1 MGVVMMEQLLWTEKY
16 RPKKIEDCI
25 LPERLKTPFQ
35 EYVNQGK
42 IPNLLLSG
50 GAGVGKTT
58 VAKAMC
64 EEIGC
69 DVMVI
74 NGSDESGIDTFRV
87 KIKNFASSMSLAGGR
102 KVIIIDEADYLNPN
116 STQPA
121 LRNAIE
127 EFAGN
132 CSFIFTCNFKNRI
145 IDPLH
150 SRCAVIDFQLKNN
163 EKSQMAAQFFKRIQQ
178 VLQSENV
185 EYDDKVIAELVKK
198 HFPDFRR
205 VINELQRYSQFGKID
220 SGILA
225 QIVDVSINDIIKFIK
240 EKDFGA
246 IRKWV
251 ASNDVDATTFFRK
264 LYDNLYEVLKPQSI
278 PQAVL
283 ILADYQYK
291 QAFVADQ
298 EINTVACLTEL
309 MVGCEFK

>member
-1 MGVVMMEQLLWTEKY
+1 MDHLLWTEKY
-16 RPKKIEDCI
+16 RPKTIEECI

-35 EYVNQGK
+35 EYVNQK
-42 IPNLLLSG
+42 NIPNLLLSG

-64 EEIGC
+64 NEIGC
-69 DVMVI
+69 DYMVI
-74 NGSDESGIDTFRV
+74 NGSDESGIDVFRT
-87 KIKNFASSMSLAGGR
+87 KIKNYASSMSLSGGR

-145 IDPLH
+145 IEPLH
-150 SRCAVIDFQLKNN
+150 SRCAVIDFGLKNG
-163 EKSQMAAQFFKRIQQ
+163 EKAKMAGSFFKRIQS

-185 EYDDKVIAELVKK
+185 DYDDAVIAELVKK

-205 VINELQRYSQFGKID
+205 IINEMQRYSQFGKID
-220 SGILA
+220 SGILV
-225 QIVDVSINDIIKFIK
+225 QMGDVEISNIVKYIKD
-240 EKDFGA
+240 KDFGA

-251 ASNDVDATTFFRK
+251 ATTEIDAATLYRK
-264 LYDNLYEVLKPQSI
+264 LYDGLYDVLKPQSI
-278 PQAVL
+278 PQAV
-283 ILADYQYK
+283 IIIADYQYK
-291 QAFVADQ
+291 QAFVADP

-309 MVGCEFK
+309 MVSVEFK

>member
-1 MGVVMMEQLLWTEKY
+1 MEQLLWTEKY
-16 RPKKIEDCI
+16 RPKKIQDCI

-150 SRCAVIDFQLKNN
+150 SRCAVIDFQLKSN

-205 VINELQRYSQFGKID
+205 VINELQRYSQLGKID
-220 SGILA
+220 TGILA
-225 QIVDVSINDIIKFIK
+225 QIVDVSINDIIKFIR

-251 ASNDVDATTFFRK
+251 ASNDVDSTTFFRK

-298 EINTVACLTEL
+298 EINTVACLVEL
-309 MVGCEFK
+309 MVNCEFK

>member
-1 MGVVMMEQLLWTEKY
+1 MEHLLWTEAY
-16 RPKKIEDCI
+16 RPKTIADCI
-25 LPERLKTPFQ
+25 LPERLKKPFQ
-35 EYVNQGK
+35 EYVNQK
-42 IPNLLLSG
+42 NIPNLLLAG

-69 DVMVI
+69 DYMVI
-74 NGSDESGIDTFRV
+74 NGSDESGIDTFRN
-87 KIKNFASSMSLAGGR
+87 KIKTYASSMSLSGGR

-127 EFAGN
+127 EFASN

-150 SRCAVIDFQLKNN
+150 SRCAVIDFGLKND
-163 EKSQMAAQFFKRIQQ
+163 EKSEMAGQFFKRVSGI
-178 VLQSENV
+178 LQSEKV
-185 EYDDKVIAELVKK
+185 EFEPKVIAELVKK

-205 VINELQRYSQFGKID
+205 VINELQRFSKFGKID
-220 SGILA
+220 TNVLS
-225 QIVDVSINDIIKFIK
+225 QIGDVSISEIVKHLK

-251 ASNDVDATTFFRK
+251 ATTDVDATTLYRK
-264 LYDNLYEVLKPQSI
+264 IYDNLYDVLKPQSI
-278 PQAVL
+278 PQAVV

-309 MVGCEFK
+309 MVSVEFK

>member
-1 MGVVMMEQLLWTEKY
+1 MEHLLWTEKY

-25 LPERLKTPFQ
+25 LPERLKKPFQ
-35 EYVNQGK
+35 EYVNQSN

-74 NGSDESGIDTFRV
+74 NGSDEGRLIDTFRT

-102 KVIIIDEADYLNPN
+102 KVIIIDEADYCNAE
-116 STQPA
+116 SVQPA
-121 LRNAIE
+121 LRNFIE

-132 CSFIFTCNFKNRI
+132 CSFIFTCNYKNKL

-150 SRCAVIDFQLKNN
+150 SRCAVIDFALKNG
-163 EKSQMAAQFFKRIQQ
+163 EKAQMASAFMKRIQS

-185 EYDDKVIAELVKK
+185 DYDDKVVAELIKK

-205 VINELQRYSQFGKID
+205 VINELQRYSQLGKID
-220 SGILA
+220 TGILS
-225 QIVDVSINDIIKFIK
+225 QISDVTINDIIKYIK

-251 ASNDVDATTFFRK
+251 ASNDIDATAFYRK

-291 QAFVADQ
+291 GAFVADQ